1 MSPLNAVLVAWLVM
15 AFLMALLWL
24 VQKRTHNAGIVDV
37 AWSFGTS
44 LCAVGFA
51 LTASGDPTR
60 RALVAFMAG
69 GWGLRLG
76 VHLANRVFSEEEDG
90 RYRMLRE
97 KWGSRIQPMMFG
109 FYQLQAFW
117 AVMFALPM
125 MAASSNRAAFSALDG
140 VAVALWLV
148 SIFGE
153 GIADWQL
160 ARFRADP
167 TSHGRVCRE
176 GLWGWSRHPN
186 YFFEWI
192 QWWAYILL
200 AANTP
205 LAWLAWGGAIVMLFF
220 LTKVTGIPMTEA
232 RALLSRGDAYRK
244 YQQEVSVFVPAP
256 PRRGV
261 S

>member
-1 MSPLNAVLVAWLVM
+1 
-15 AFLMALLWL
+15 
-24 VQKRTHNAGIVDV
+24 
-37 AWSFGTS
+37 
-44 LCAVGFA
+44 
-51 LTASGDPTR
+51 
-60 RALVAFMAG
+60 
-69 GWGLRLG
+69 
-76 VHLANRVFSEEEDG
+76 
-90 RYRMLRE
+90 
-97 KWGSRIQPMMFG
+97 MMFG

-153 GIADWQL
+153 GLADLQL

-186 YFFEWI
+186 YFFEWLFWVAI
-192 QWWAYILL
+192 AVVAAGSWWGTFAL
-200 AANTP
+200 AAP
-205 LAWLAWGGAIVMLFF
+205 ALMYWALVY
-220 LTKVTGIPMTEA
+220 VSGIPPLEA
-232 RALLSRGDAYRK
+232 HMLRSRGEAYRR
-244 YQQEVSVFVPAP
+244 YQRTTPAFFPRP
-256 PRRGV
+256 PR